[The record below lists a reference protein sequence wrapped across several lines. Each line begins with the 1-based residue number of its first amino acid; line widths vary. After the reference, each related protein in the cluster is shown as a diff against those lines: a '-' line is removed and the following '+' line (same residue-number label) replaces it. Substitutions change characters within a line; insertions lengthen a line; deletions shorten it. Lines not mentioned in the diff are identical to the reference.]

1 MAFVRYPTVKVVV
14 PWIAAC
20 AAILVGGCASKPL
33 NVAYNPTNF
42 GAPDAAPVLQSSDEI
57 APGDKLKITVF
68 QVDALTGD
76 YQVEENGQIEF
87 PLIGSIEAQGHT
99 PSEFAKLLAARL
111 AERSIRDPNVQVSV
125 DTRAP
130 RTISIEGAVKQAA
143 VVPVQGKITLLEAI
157 ALGGGT
163 SEDANARQV
172 VVFRTIHG
180 QRMAAAFDLK
190 AIGRAEAPDPVIYPN
205 DIVVVAGSRNGKILD
220 TVLRSLTVF
229 GMFRPF

>member
-1 MAFVRYPTVKVVV
+1 MAFVRYASAKVLF

-33 NVAYNPTNF
+33 NVAYNPSNF